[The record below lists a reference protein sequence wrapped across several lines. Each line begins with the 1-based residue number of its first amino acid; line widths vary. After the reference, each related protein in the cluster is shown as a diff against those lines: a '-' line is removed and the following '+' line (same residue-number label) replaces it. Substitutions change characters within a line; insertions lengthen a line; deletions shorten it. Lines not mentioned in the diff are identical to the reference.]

1 METLQT
7 LEVCEVEKMIK
18 SVSESD
24 LQGILGSFRA
34 PIRFAF
40 GYGSGIFP
48 QKGYSSDDK
57 VQLDLIFGVTHPEHW
72 HSLNLRQNRHHYS
85 ALGSLGEWT
94 VSEIQKNFGAHLY
107 YNTNVKING
116 LNVKYGV
123 IAMDQLL
130 KDMNE
135 WETLYISGR
144 MHKPVS
150 FG

>member
-1 METLQT
+1 MKKITVAD
-7 LEVCEVEKMIK
+7 LE
-18 SVSESD
+18 
-24 LQGILGSFRA
+24 GILGSFRA

-40 GYGSGIFP
+40 GYGSGVY
-48 QKGYSSDDK
+48 QQLDNNDN
-57 VQLDLIFGVTHPEHW
+57 VQIDLIFGVTHPEHW

-85 ALGSLGEWT
+85 AMGSLGEWT
-94 VSEIQKNFGAHLY
+94 VSKAQKSFGAYLY

-116 LNVKYGV
+116 FDVKYGV

-150 FG
+150 FI